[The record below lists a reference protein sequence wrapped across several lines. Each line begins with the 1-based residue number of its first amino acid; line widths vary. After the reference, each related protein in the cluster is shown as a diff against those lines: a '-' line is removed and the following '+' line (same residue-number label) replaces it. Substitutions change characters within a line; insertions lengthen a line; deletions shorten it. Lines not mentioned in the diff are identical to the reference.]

1 MSQGHGNF
9 SQNPMSQ
16 GHGNFNQNPMSQG
29 PKDFPAKS
37 FGPRDQRI
45 SEKFPGKYVPG
56 TQKKFPPAASRF
68 IYTKNFFPP
77 ENLCPWDIEKKFPPV
92 IYTKNFFRLRRGVL
106 STHKK
111 KSVCGEPYY
120 LLLVF
125 IFRFLFSFI
134 FYIFLWFCLL
144 LRVLCAKLS

>member
-1 MSQGHGNF
+1 MGIS
-9 SQNPMSQ
+9 
-16 GHGNFNQNPMSQG
+16 
-29 PKDFPAKS
+29 AKILC
-37 FGPRDQRI
+37 PRDQRI
-45 SEKFPGKYVPG
+45 SPQNPLVPG
-56 TQKKFPPAASRF
+56 TKGFRKSFLENLSLGHRKKFPPAASRF

-92 IYTKNFFRLRRGVL
+92 IYTKNVSACSEPFYL
-106 STHKK
+106 HKK

-134 FYIFLWFCLL
+134 FYIFFCLL